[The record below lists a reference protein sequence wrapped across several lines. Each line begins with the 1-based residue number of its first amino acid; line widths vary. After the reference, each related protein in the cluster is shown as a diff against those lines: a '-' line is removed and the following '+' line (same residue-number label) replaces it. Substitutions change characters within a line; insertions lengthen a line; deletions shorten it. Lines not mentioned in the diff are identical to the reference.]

1 MKNVRRTLATAA
13 CVSLAV
19 PVGLSLPN
27 AAAAAPACNVV
38 TDAKGDAKGPSGA
51 NNDPVLDIV
60 SGDVATN
67 AKKITGVVRVDK
79 LNESSANYPYG
90 LTWRIDFTIDDTTY
104 FMSAISDRN
113 GLLAQT
119 GYTDPVSGSGTI
131 AGAATVVLDKSKN
144 EVRITSSVQNFANR
158 VNIKPGMKLTAPAA
172 RTGAILSIPSVGN
185 LRYPTVDTTDPGTT
199 YQAGSASCVPVGK

>member
-1 MKNVRRTLATAA
+1 MKPVRLALATAVCA
-13 CVSLAV
+13 SLAV
-19 PVGLSLPN
+19 PVTIGLSS
-27 AAAAAPACNVV
+27 ASAAAPACNLV

-67 AKKITGVVRVDK
+67 AKKITGVIRVDK

-90 LTWRIDFTIDDTTY
+90 ITWRLDFAIDDTRY

-113 GLLAQT
+113 GLIAQT

-131 AGAATVVLDKSKN
+131 AGAATVVLDKRQN
-144 EVRITSSVQNFANR
+144 EVRITSSAQNFANR
-158 VNIKPGMKLTAPAA
+158 VNIKPGMKLSEPAA
-172 RTGAILSIPSVGN
+172 RTGAILSVPRIGN
-185 LRYPTVDTTDPGTT
+185 LRYPTVDTTDPGAT
-199 YQAGSASCVPVGK
+199 YKAGSASCVAVGK